1 MDDIFYENAS
11 AHEKADTPE
20 KTSFGLP
27 FKLKKDN
34 FLIMILVGILLLVI
48 VWPMGGSD
56 KEGEVSEEQNTL
68 FGAEGSYGE
77 EETVLYTASGTE
89 TEEEMLSYA
98 AYLEKEL
105 EEVLS
110 SMEGAGRVKVLI
122 TLESSKEA
130 VLEKDVVKQ
139 RAGTTEVDSAGGSRN
154 TTDISQQEET
164 VYTDGQSSLKTPYVK
179 RIDAPKVQG
188 VLVSAEGGQNTRV
201 VKNITEA
208 IQALF
213 GIEAHKIKIVKMN
226 SQ

>member
-1 MDDIFYENAS
+1 MDDILYEKNS
-11 AHEKADTPE
+11 AGEKKDLPKKAF
-20 KTSFGLP
+20 SGRP

-48 VWPMGGSD
+48 VWPMGDTGKV
-56 KEGEVSEEQNTL
+56 KEAAEEQNGL
-68 FGAEGSYGE
+68 FDGTGNLEK
-77 EETVLYTASGTE
+77 ETVLLPGTGE
-89 TEEEMLSYA
+89 AEAEEEMLSYA
-98 AYLEKEL
+98 VYLEKAL

-122 TLESSKEA
+122 TMESSKEA

-154 TTDISQQEET
+154 TTDISEQEAT
-164 VYTDGQSSLKTPYVK
+164 VYTEGQSSLQTPYVK
-179 RIDAPKVQG
+179 RIDAPRVQG
-188 VLVSAEGGQNTRV
+188 VLVSAEGGQNAKV